1 VSRRIK
7 KGRDINGVLLLDK
20 SSGCSSNSALQDVKY
35 LFNASKAGHT
45 GSLDPL
51 ASGLLPVCF
60 GQSTKI
66 AQFLLDGDK
75 RYFVRGKLG
84 QVSDTGDSEG
94 KLSEYGSTKDVDEP
108 TIKSTLLNFVGEIKQ
123 VPPMY
128 SALKREGTP
137 LYKLARKG
145 IEVERDAREI
155 SIHEIVFK
163 SFDRDILSLEV
174 SCSKGTYIRTLIE
187 DIGKSLGCGGYVI
200 ELRRTGFA
208 HFDISQG
215 KTFKDLEALKE
226 DSFSNL
232 DSVLIGT
239 DKMLPTLTSVYL
251 NLEQSNDIKFGRK
264 ITFSGLDIDQKV
276 KLYDEQ
282 KEFIGIGQSNDLS
295 EVLPKRLFIK

>member
-1 VSRRIK
+1 MSRRIK

-137 LYKLARKG
+137 LYKLARQG
-145 IEVERDAREI
+145 IEVERDAREV